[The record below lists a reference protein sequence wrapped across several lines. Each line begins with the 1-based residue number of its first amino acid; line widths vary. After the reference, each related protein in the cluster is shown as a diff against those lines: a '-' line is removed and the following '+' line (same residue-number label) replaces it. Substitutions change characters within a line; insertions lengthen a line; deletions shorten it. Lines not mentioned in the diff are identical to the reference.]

1 MKIVKEEK
9 KYTVEVY
16 EAIDGTIFPEQAE
29 CEIYERSAKCLLLS
43 KYNKLVIKKDVEY
56 NIFGCGSEDG
66 YVDIVK
72 LHSKK
77 DIDVIMQTLG
87 VINPHM
93 LKEDNKERYDKYQDI
108 LEKACSEDDLVFI
121 FRGCEDDMFWIE
133 GTLSNR
139 ISNIAKACGYDIKYE
154 LMKLYDETN

>member
-9 KYTVEVY
+9 TYTIDVY
-16 EAIDGTIFPEQAE
+16 EAIDGTRFPDKAE

-43 KYNKLVIKKDVEY
+43 KYNKLVIKKDFEF

-72 LHSKK
+72 ILCRE

-93 LKEDNKERYDKYQDI
+93 LREDNKERYDKYQDI
-108 LEKACSEDDLVFI
+108 LIKAWDEDDLVFI
-121 FRGCEDDMFWIE
+121 LRGYDNDSFWIE
-133 GTLSNR
+133 GTLSDR
-139 ISNIAKACGYDIKYE
+139 IFNIAKACGYGITYE
-154 LMKLYDETN
+154 LTKLDNE